1 MWSSNFQKR
10 TNGPSWRRVVIAVN
24 SGTFRR
30 KGQRHVGRS
39 HVAQSIANVRIH
51 RSLQWLKSYYQHN
64 WIADDD
70 FMLLLLEIN
79 VPDPALLFLRF
90 SLNYSSQ
97 AANHKIWVKLSLHM
111 LIFQINF
118 FLFKSLNLDLPH
130 LCLFKHIT
138 FQL

>member
-10 TNGPSWRRVVIAVN
+10 TNGPSWRWIVVAVN

-39 HVAQSIANVRIH
+39 HVAQSIADVRTH
-51 RSLQWLKSYYQHN
+51 RSSQLSKSYYQHN

-90 SLNYSSQ
+90 SMSHPFK
-97 AANHKIWVKLSLHM
+97 AANDKISVKSSLHM

-118 FLFKSLNLDLPH
+118 FSLSHWTLFFFRLLK
-130 LCLFKHIT
+130 LFN
-138 FQL
+138 